1 MGTAGQLKEV
11 EDQLIKELKET
22 TVSSLRLAKKYKVS
36 KQAIF
41 QFIQRKEIKRPKSEH
56 TEKCRICQ
64 RLLRISKKPHSDFIS
79 SRTIKGKIRV
89 GGATLNYHLRILR
102 KKELISQ
109 KFGRLQSKKLERAY
123 QIYFKRRLPISEIGR
138 QAGLE
143 NFRAVI
149 GQHRASGWDVPAPL
163 FKYDGNARRESKL
176 KMIRGKI
183 DERYSGG
190 LMKNDLSP
198 HRKTTNGLSS
208 VNLMIPRV
216 VVLSTEKFNDVDKT
230 VWGRKY

>member
-1 MGTAGQLKEV
+1 MGIIGQLKEV

-22 TVSSLRLAKKYKVS
+22 TVSSLRLAKKYGVS
-36 KQAIF
+36 KQAIYE
-41 QFIQRKEIKRPKSEH
+41 FIQRKEIKRPKREH

-79 SRTIKGKIRV
+79 SRTIKEKIRV

-109 KFGRLQSKKLERAY
+109 KFGRLQSQKLERAY
-123 QIYFKRRLPISEIGR
+123 QIYFKRRLPVTEIGK

-149 GQHRASGWDVPAPL
+149 RQHKASGWDVPVPL
-163 FKYDGNARRESKL
+163 YKYDGNARREAKL
-176 KMIRGKI
+176 KMIR
-183 DERYSGG
+183 
-190 LMKNDLSP
+190 
-198 HRKTTNGLSS
+198 RKKKG
-208 VNLMIPRV
+208 
-216 VVLSTEKFNDVDKT
+216 
-230 VWGRKY
+230 